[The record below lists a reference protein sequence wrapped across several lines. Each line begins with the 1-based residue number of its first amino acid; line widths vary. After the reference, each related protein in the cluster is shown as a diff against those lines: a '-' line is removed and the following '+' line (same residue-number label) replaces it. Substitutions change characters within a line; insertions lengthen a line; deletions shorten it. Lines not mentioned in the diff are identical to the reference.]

1 VQRPEKSLAG
11 WIVSDIESMPNID
24 LALNEHTQLVILWSW
39 DVNKKLT
46 TGPIPGVF
54 RMTNSH
60 HAAFKKSAVSLFAAG
75 IMIGMAVFSTGCQ
88 SSIGGQ
94 TLPSG
99 FYLDDDIQYF
109 PSGSENKLSREA
121 AALKAA
127 RAEAT
132 LNN

>member
-1 VQRPEKSLAG
+1 
-11 WIVSDIESMPNID
+11 MPNID
-24 LALNEHTQLVILWSW
+24 LTVNKHTQLVILWSW
-39 DVNKKLT
+39 DVSKKLT

-54 RMTNSH
+54 RMTNSNKT
-60 HAAFKKSAVSLFAAG
+60 AVKKSAVSLLAAG

-99 FYLDDDIQYF
+99 YYLDDDIQYF
-109 PSGSENKLSREA
+109 PSGSENKLAREA

-127 RAEAT
+127 RAEASVG
-132 LNN
+132 N